1 MEKNMYMEVFVEKS
15 SKSMGI
21 NGNLSSHIGAPEVL
35 NKHKQILQK
44 THSGTSFSNVD
55 RISTAHFHAP
65 YAPEM
70 HELGTGTVIRESCG
84 WYWMMVCIIKLPSGY
99 VKIAVENDHR
109 NSKFSHWPWWFSIV
123 LLVYQR
129 VRWKRKHERCHW
141 ITFQLPCGLR
151 PMIVSSTTTGSGF
164 WTDLACLMIS
174 RCQVCIIG
182 IMSSNPVGDVCNL
195 NWQRQRLYK
204 AANMVGLFSTN
215 IWSWKCSECGI
226 DQPLMTRRIGFARQA
241 SGVRCLYRRSAAR
254 PLLCLL
260 PALLVSRL
268 SCGGGGK
275 AVMCWLIWLKKM
287 LGTGVHQGTHRFCV
301 WSCANN
307 PIIFHNNP
315 MLGLEALFP
324 WKGSEKNMGHGSSIP
339 IRQIILRPDVN
350 LALMARDDHG
360 LTAEN
365 SGSPV

>member
-15 SKSMGI
+15 SKLMGI

-35 NKHKQILQK
+35 NKHKKILQK

-84 WYWMMVCIIKLPSGY
+84 WYWMIVCIIKLPSGY

-226 DQPLMTRRIGFARQA
+226 DQELVLQGKQVVSAVSTDAALPDPYFAYCQ
-241 SGVRCLYRRSAAR
+241 RCWFPGSAAVVGAR
-254 PLLCLL
+254 RWCVDWFGSKKCWAPVFTKELTDFVFG
-260 PALLVSRL
+260 LV
-268 SCGGGGK
+268 
-275 AVMCWLIWLKKM
+275 
-287 LGTGVHQGTHRFCV
+287 
-301 WSCANN
+301 
-307 PIIFHNNP
+307 
-315 MLGLEALFP
+315 
-324 WKGSEKNMGHGSSIP
+324 
-339 IRQIILRPDVN
+339 QIIP
-350 LALMARDDHG
+350 
-360 LTAEN
+360 
-365 SGSPV
+365 